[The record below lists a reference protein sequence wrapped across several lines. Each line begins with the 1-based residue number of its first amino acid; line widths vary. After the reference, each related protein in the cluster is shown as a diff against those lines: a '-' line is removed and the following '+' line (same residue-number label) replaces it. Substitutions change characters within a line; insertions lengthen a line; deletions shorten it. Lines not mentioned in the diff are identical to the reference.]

1 MLKHFDEIRK
11 HIKDFDNKRES
22 TIAISRNVIRI
33 SKQIIYSIHRDDLK
47 TAESLIKEIK
57 NELAKLDKK
66 HYDTN
71 IDCVAFQEYVE
82 ALTYY
87 EFVKTGKIPSFK
99 DLKVDVEHYL
109 LGLCDLTG
117 ELVRK
122 AVNDIIRKKYGNAL
136 KIKEL
141 VEEIYGEFLKLDLR
155 NNELRVKS
163 DSIKYNL
170 KKLEDIV
177 YDLKIKG
184 LL

>member
-1 MLKHFDEIRK
+1 MLKDFNEIRK
-11 HIKDFDNKRES
+11 HLNNFDDRREE
-22 TIAISRNVIRI
+22 TIAFSRDII
-33 SKQIIYSIHRDDLK
+33 KLSKRIIYSIHRDDVEE
-47 TAESLIKEIK
+47 AEKLIKEIK
-57 NELAKLDKK
+57 FKISKLDKK

-87 EFVKTGKIPSFK
+87 EFVKTGRIPSFK
-99 DLKVDVEHYL
+99 ELKVDVEHYL

-122 AVNDIIRKKYGNAL
+122 AVNDIIKKKYKNVL
-136 KIKEL
+136 KIKDL
-141 VEEIYGEFLKLDLR
+141 VEEIYGEFLKLNLR

-170 KKLEDIV
+170 KKLEDIT

-184 LL
+184 LV

>member
-1 MLKHFDEIRK
+1 M
-11 HIKDFDNKRES
+11 
-22 TIAISRNVIRI
+22 
-33 SKQIIYSIHRDDLK
+33 
-47 TAESLIKEIK
+47 
-57 NELAKLDKK
+57 
-66 HYDTN
+66 
-71 IDCVAFQEYVE
+71 
-82 ALTYY
+82 
-87 EFVKTGKIPSFK
+87 
-99 DLKVDVEHYL
+99 KVDVEHYL